1 MKVFFAGHRH
11 SSAEIKVLFKI
22 LRSDSADDF
31 DELGYEFFNT
41 TGTTDAITASSLNED
56 DFQQYLYTACVTD
69 DGIGEPLPE
78 FIQFAIKI
86 VGQGTNA
93 AEPIRIRDLR
103 VIALAT

>member
-1 MKVFFAGHRH
+1 MEEVKETVKEKKKIESKKKAK
-11 SSAEIKVLFKI
+11 IKK
-22 LRSDSADDF
+22 
-31 DELGYEFFNT
+31 EE
-41 TGTTDAITASSLNED
+41 
-56 DFQQYLYTACVTD
+56 

>member
-1 MKVFFAGHRH
+1 MEFNL
-11 SSAEIKVLFKI
+11 LFKT
-22 LRSDSADDF
+22 LGSDESKDF
-31 DELGYEFFNT
+31 DEKGFTFFNT
-41 TGTTDAITASSLNED
+41 TGTTDSTVRNSLSND
-56 DFQQYLYTACVTD
+56 DFQEYSYTAGITD

-78 FIQFAIKI
+78 FIAFAIKI